1 MVRVGVI
8 GLGMMGMTH
17 LDVYSKLDGVEVVA
31 ISDINP
37 DLLHGRAQAK
47 GNIDGQAKGL
57 FDFDAVKK
65 YDEGKKLI
73 RNKSIDLVDVCLTT
87 QLHMEF
93 GRRVLRAG
101 KHVMVEKPVA
111 RTWREAKKLVAAAE
125 QSPKFAM
132 VGQCM
137 RFWPQWV
144 WLKNAID
151 AKTYGRVLSA
161 NFRRTASHPG
171 GNFYLDGDLCG
182 GALLD
187 LHVHD
192 IDFIQYCFG
201 QPNSVRSIGD
211 SRITNK
217 IDHIITQYEYDDV
230 PIVVAEGSWMMTEG
244 YGFEMQFT
252 VNFERGTAIYDLS
265 AEDPLKLIEPNREPQ
280 VIDAGPGMG
289 YEHEIAY
296 FINCINNNQP
306 PSTVTVASAAMS
318 VKIAE
323 AEQKSAITHRPV
335 KVQA

>member
-17 LDVYSKLDGVEVVA
+17 LDVYSKLDDVEVVA
-31 ISDINP
+31 ISDIKP
-37 DLLHGRAQAK
+37 DLLYGRAQAK
-47 GNIDGQAKGL
+47 GNIEGQAQGL

-73 RNKSIDLVDVCLTT
+73 RDKSIELVDVCLTT
-87 QLHMEF
+87 ELHLEF

-101 KHVMVEKPVA
+101 KHLMVEKPVA
-111 RTWREAKKLVAAAE
+111 RTWRDAKTLAAVAQE
-125 QSPKFAM
+125 VSTFSM

-151 AKTYGRVLSA
+151 AETYGRVLSA
-161 NFRRTASHPG
+161 NFRRVASHPG
-171 GNFYLDGDLCG
+171 GDFYLDGDRCG

-192 IDFIQYCFG
+192 TDFIQYCFG
-201 QPNSVRSIGD
+201 VPTSVRSVGD

-230 PIVVAEGSWMMTEG
+230 PIVVAEGSWMMADG

-252 VNFERGTAIYDLS
+252 VNFERGTAIYDLA
-265 AEDPLKLIEPNREPQ
+265 AEDPLKLIEPGREPQ
-280 VIDAGPGMG
+280 AIEAGPGMG
-289 YEHEIAY
+289 YEHELAY
-296 FINCINNNQP
+296 YINCINNNQA

-323 AEQKSAITHRPV
+323 AEQKSALTRRPV
-335 KVQA
+335 KVQP